1 MKISDLL
8 VTFYQNRIL
17 EIKSKAEIDI
27 KTTNACHSIL
37 NAVFFDLEN
46 GISKGKEISGNWIK
60 YNEEFFKS
68 IGLEGP
74 DFSSTLYQ
82 CVETLKG
89 FGIESRQNNYLE
101 NKKGYVYSLE
111 VKNISK
117 D

>member
-17 EIKSKAEIDI
+17 EINSKAETDI
-27 KTTNACHSIL
+27 KTANACHSII
-37 NAVFFDLEN
+37 NAVFYDLEN
-46 GISKGKEISGNWIK
+46 GISKGKEIPDNWIN

-68 IGLEGP
+68 IGLESL
-74 DFSSTLYQ
+74 DFSPIMYQ

-89 FGIESRQNNYLE
+89 FGIESRQNNHLE